1 MKGKIQSMFF
11 RKISFTRIL
20 ALLAI
25 LLPCFGLPAYSQTFS
40 NEDLQFRLDGGTS
53 LPCPAPDKF
62 SSSRPGPAGQPT
74 EVGIGLYFLQIPGI
88 NDVEET
94 FDADVYYLRYWKD
107 PRLADS
113 ARGKSYAFCR
123 MPAGEFWTPVLE
135 IRNLRESTERGGS
148 YALIDAEGNVLLV
161 QRLALTVFNPMDLG
175 EFPFDRQ
182 KLLIRLEPLFAS
194 DKEMVLYPLKKYTQK
209 DGGLYVNGWSL
220 GDPVAEASTEYAPL
234 RGMNYSRME
243 IGIPVAREKDFFIR
257 RLIIPLGLIVLMSWT
272 IFWINPDQFA
282 PQLGLG
288 ATSMLTI
295 IAYQF
300 ALANSLPRISYHTRA
315 DTFILWS
322 LVFVFLALV
331 EAGTTAG
338 LVSAGKRQI
347 ALKIDHVCRFGFPIA
362 YAIMVYASLFV

>member
-1 MKGKIQSMFF
+1 MAIAFLW
-11 RKISFTRIL
+11 IV
-20 ALLAI
+20 LL
-25 LLPCFGLPAYSQTFS
+25 CFGSPGYGQTGS
-40 NEDLQFRLDGGTS
+40 NEELQLRFDSGTS
-53 LPCPAPDKF
+53 LACPETVKF
-62 SSSRPGPAGQPT
+62 SGSRPEPLEQPT
-74 EVGIGLYFLQIPGI
+74 KVGVGLYFLQLPQIK
-88 NDVEET
+88 DVEET
-94 FDADVYYLRYWKD
+94 YDADVYYLRYWKD

-123 MPAGEFWTPVLE
+123 MPVDEFWTPVLE
-135 IRNLRESTERGGS
+135 IRNLREEEERGGS
-148 YALIDAEGNVLLV
+148 YALIDVEGNVLLV
-161 QRLALTVFNPMDLG
+161 QRLTLTVFNPMDLS

-194 DKEMVLYPLKKYTQK
+194 DREIVLYPLKRYIQK
-209 DGGLYVNGWSL
+209 DDELYVNGWKL
-220 GDPVAEASTEYAPL
+220 EDPEADVSTEYAPL

-243 IGIPVAREKDFFIR
+243 IGIPVIREKDFFVR
-257 RLIIPLGLIVLMSWT
+257 KLIVPIGLIVLMSWT

-315 DTFILWS
+315 DNYILWS

-331 EAGTTAG
+331 EAGMTAG
-338 LVSAGKRQI
+338 LVSAGKKHI
-347 ALKIDHVCRFGFPIA
+347 ALKIDYVCRVGFPAAFVIMIIA
-362 YAIMVYASLFV
+362 ALFI